1 MSDDPARRLAPLHC
15 AGPFPIEVRI
25 RVTALSDN
33 PLLKLAAAAVPP
45 AFGEILPEHAEPAL
59 DQLLADNRKV
69 LAQVLAQAAEATEP
83 PSWDSLVAPL
93 DEAGDALSR
102 AWSPVSHLFSV
113 SNSPE
118 WRKAYNACLPKLTEY
133 GLEVSQS
140 AELCAA
146 YKALKASKAY
156 AGLSAS
162 RRRVIDNALR
172 DFHLSGV
179 DLPAQAKERYRQISL
194 RLSELTT
201 KFEENLLDA
210 TQSWSLLITDEARLA
225 GMTADGKRQA
235 AAKAKSREQDGWLL
249 TLDFPSFDSVIS
261 YADDRSLREALYT
274 AYVTRASDQG
284 PHADGPDNAPLMEEI
299 LALRH
304 EEAQLLGFANF
315 AEVSLATKMAES
327 PAQIEAFLLELAAKA
342 RPGAERD
349 LAELSEFARQRDGLD
364 ELRPWDLAY
373 YTDKLKQQKLG
384 LSDEQLRPFFPAP
397 QVIDG
402 LFELTSRLYGVRFA
416 ADHEVPVWHPTVT
429 AYRVLNADGDTIGR
443 FYLDPYA
450 REHKRS
456 GAWMDECQGRRRGVA
471 GLQLPVAYL
480 VCNFTP
486 PLDGELSLLT
496 HDEVLTLFHEFG
508 HGLHHLLTQ
517 IEESDIAGIHGVAW
531 DAVELPSQF
540 MENWC
545 YEPEALA
552 LFARHHETG
561 ETLPDEMVKQLRESR
576 RFHAGLGAL
585 RQVEFA
591 LFDLRLHRDYE
602 PAQGARV
609 MAVLEAVRDEVA
621 VLRPPAFNRFP
632 NSFSHI
638 FAGGYAAGYYS
649 YKWAEVLSSDA
660 FAAFEEEGLF
670 NPATAARF
678 RDEVLARGG
687 SADAA
692 ELFRAFRGR
701 DPSIDALLRHEGLVE
716 AAA

>member
-1 MSDDPARRLAPLHC
+1 MNAAPL
-15 AGPFPIEVRI
+15 AATEPESYVRVAVAAPAVI
-25 RVTALSDN
+25 NKVKPLSDN
-33 PLLKLAAAAVPP
+33 PLLKLAEAAVPP
-45 AFGEILPEHAEPAL
+45 AFGDIKPEHAEPAI
-59 DQLLADNRKV
+59 DEILASNRRV
-69 LAQVLAQAAEATEP
+69 LKSVLEQAGDA
-83 PSWDSLVAPL
+83 PSWETLVEPL
-93 DEAGDALSR
+93 DESGDALSR

-118 WRKAYNACLPKLTEY
+118 WRKAYNACLPKLTEW

-140 AELCAA
+140 AELCNA
-146 YKALKASKAY
+146 YKALKASPAY
-156 AGLSAS
+156 ADLSDS
-162 RRRVIDNALR
+162 RKKVIDNALR

-179 DLPAQAKERYRQISL
+179 DLPVDKKQRYREINL

-210 TQSWSLLITDEARLA
+210 TQAWSLLIEDESRLA
-225 GMTADGKRQA
+225 GMTTAGKRQA
-235 AAKAKSREQDGWLL
+235 AAKAQAREQQGWLL
-249 TLDFPSFDSVIS
+249 TLDFPSFDAVIS
-261 YADDRSLREALYT
+261 YADDRDLRQTLYT

-284 PHADGPDNAPLMEEI
+284 PHGGEPDNAPLMAEI

-327 PAQIEAFLLELAAKA
+327 PAQIEQFLLELATKA
-342 RPGAERD
+342 RPGALRD
-349 LAELSEFARQRDGLD
+349 LDELRAFARERDGLD
-364 ELRPWDLAY
+364 ELQPWDMAY

-384 LSDEQLRPFFPAP
+384 LSDEQLRPYFPAP

-402 LFELTSRLYGVRFA
+402 LFTLTSRLYGVQFV
-416 ADHEVPVWHPTVT
+416 ADEQVPVWHETVT
-429 AYRVLNADGDTIGR
+429 AYRMLNSDGETVGR

-486 PLDGELSLLT
+486 PLDGEPSLLT

-517 IEESDIAGIHGVAW
+517 VEESDISGIHGVAW

-545 YEPEALA
+545 YEAEALA

-561 ETLPDEMVKQLRESR
+561 ETLPEEMVQRLRESR

-591 LFDLRLHRDYE
+591 LFDLRLHRDYQPE
-602 PAQGARV
+602 QGARV
-609 MAVLEAVRDEVA
+609 METLNRVRNEVA
-621 VLRPPAFNRFP
+621 VIRPPEFNRFP

-670 NPATAARF
+670 NAETAARF

-687 SADAA
+687 SRDAA

-701 DPSIDALLRHEGLVE
+701 EPSIEALLRHEGLIEE
-716 AAA
+716 AA